1 MATIIPATKRDNVTT
16 PQPLFLDLTQAKD
29 LAGQSEQLRELV
41 QTFEVSL
48 SEEIEKITHALSA
61 NDQHQVEF
69 SLHTLKGFVGLFVVP
84 TLALQVE
91 LLYKNC
97 RIQPLATTALEFNSL
112 VPNLR
117 TLLSEVRGWL
127 SL

>member
-1 MATIIPATKRDNVTT
+1 MTTT
-16 PQPLFLDLTQAKD
+16 PPPFLDLTSAKD
-29 LAGQSEQLRELV
+29 LAGNDEQLRQLV

-48 SEEIEKITHALSA
+48 AEEIEKISHALA
-61 NDQHQVEF
+61 THNQQQVEF

-97 RIQPLATTALEFNSL
+97 RNQPLAITASEFNAL
-112 VPNLR
+112 VPSFR
-117 TLLSEVRGWL
+117 ALLSEVRGWL

>member
-1 MATIIPATKRDNVTT
+1 MRAHKRAQVTT
-16 PQPLFLDLTQAKD
+16 TPPPFLDLTPAKD
-29 LAGQSEQLRELV
+29 LAGNDEQLRQLV

-48 SEEIEKITHALSA
+48 AEEIEKISHALA
-61 NDQHQVEF
+61 THNQQQVEF

-97 RIQPLATTALEFNSL
+97 RNQPLAITATEFNAL
-112 VPNLR
+112 VPSFQ

>member
-1 MATIIPATKRDNVTT
+1 MRTQVTATPS
-16 PQPLFLDLTQAKD
+16 PFLDLTSAKD
-29 LAGQSEQLRELV
+29 LAGNDEQLRQLV

-48 SEEIEKITHALSA
+48 AEEIEKISHALA
-61 NDQHQVEF
+61 THNQQQVEF

-84 TLALQVE
+84 TLAMQVE

-97 RIQPLATTALEFNSL
+97 RNQPLAVTATEFNAL
-112 VPNLR
+112 VPSFQS
-117 TLLSEVRGWL
+117 LLSEVRGWL

>member
-1 MATIIPATKRDNVTT
+1 MTT
-16 PQPLFLDLTQAKD
+16 TYPPFLDLTQAKE
-29 LAGQSEQLRELV
+29 LASNKEQLRHLV

-48 SEEIEKITHALSA
+48 ADEIQKISHALA
-61 NDQHQVEF
+61 THNQQQVEF

-84 TLALQVE
+84 TFAFQVE

-97 RIQPLATTALEFNSL
+97 RTQPLAVTDAEFNAL
-112 VPNLR
+112 VPNFQS
-117 TLLSEVRGWL
+117 LLSEVRGWL

>member
-1 MATIIPATKRDNVTT
+1 MATIIPALKRDIVTT
-16 PQPLFLDLTQAKD
+16 TQPLFLDLTQAKD
-29 LAGQSEQLRELV
+29 LAGHHAQLRELV

-48 SEEIEKITHALSA
+48 SEEIEKITHALSVK
-61 NDQHQVEF
+61 DQHQVEF

-84 TLALQVE
+84 TLSLQVE

-97 RIQPLATTALEFNSL
+97 RNQPLATTAIEFNSL

>member
-1 MATIIPATKRDNVTT
+1 MIPT
-16 PQPLFLDLTQAKD
+16 QPLFFDLTQAKD
-29 LAGQSEQLRELV
+29 LAGHDVQLRELV

-48 SEEIEKITHALSA
+48 AEEIEKITHALSA
-61 NDQHQVEF
+61 NDKHQVEF

-97 RIQPLATTALEFNSL
+97 RIQPLATTTLEFNSL

>member
-1 MATIIPATKRDNVTT
+1 MTT
-16 PQPLFLDLTQAKD
+16 NQPLFLDLTQAKD
-29 LAGQSEQLRELV
+29 LAGHDAQLRELV
-41 QTFEVSL
+41 QTFQVSL
-48 SEEIEKITHALSA
+48 AEEIEKITRALSA

-97 RIQPLATTALEFNSL
+97 RSQPLATTALEFNSL

-117 TLLSEVRGWL
+117 SLLSEVSSWL